1 MSDRLARSN
10 TDTKTRIL
18 NAAEAI
24 MLEKGFNGVGLNEI
38 LKAVNVPKGS
48 FYHWFPSK
56 EQFGVEL
63 IRHYA
68 EDAVASKRKW
78 MTNKEMMPNAAER
91 IIAAMEAGVSCL
103 LGNDCQHACLI
114 LKLANEVATW
124 SEDMRKALQAYF
136 DDLLVIYTTVIEEGQ
151 KAGQITKML
160 PAAHL
165 ASILHDVWY
174 GAYLRA
180 LVLRNTSPVRE
191 GITLMKAYLA
201 P

>member
-1 MSDRLARSN
+1 MSLSPSLTNA
-10 TDTKTRIL
+10 DTKTRIL
-18 NAAEAI
+18 DAAKGI
-24 MLEKGFNGVGLNEI
+24 MLEKGFNGVGINEI
-38 LKAVNVPKGS
+38 LTAVNVPKGS
-48 FYHWFPSK
+48 FYHWFGSK

-68 EDAVASKRKW
+68 AEVLVSKRQW
-78 MTNKEMMPNAAER
+78 MTNRELMPNAAER
-91 IIAAMEAGVSCL
+91 VLAAMDAGICGL
-103 LGNDCQHACLI
+103 LGNNCQHACLI

-124 SEDMRKALQAYF
+124 SEAMRLEVRAYF
-136 DDLLVIYTTVIEEGQ
+136 DKVVAIYAQVMQEGQ
-151 KAGQITKML
+151 KAGTITRKL

-180 LVLRNTSPVRE
+180 LVLRDTTPIRE
-191 GITLMKAYLA
+191 AAGLMKAYLA